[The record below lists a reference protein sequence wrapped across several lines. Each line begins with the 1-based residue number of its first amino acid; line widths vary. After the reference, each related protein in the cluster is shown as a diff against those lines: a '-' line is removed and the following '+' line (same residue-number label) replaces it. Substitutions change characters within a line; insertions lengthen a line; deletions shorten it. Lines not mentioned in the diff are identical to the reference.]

1 VWRLVQGRRLLR
13 WEAIVLLVAYPATV
27 ALLATDRR
35 RPAAIRWLRL
45 KHQANG
51 AGRSKVGEMSC
62 SKPLRPDVNQTTSK
76 PSTG

>member
-1 VWRLVQGRRLLR
+1 LR

-35 RPAAIRWLRL
+35 RPAAIRWLRSD
-45 KHQANG
+45 HQANG

-62 SKPLRPDVNQTTSK
+62 SKPLRLDPADIDKQPASRK
-76 PSTG
+76 PADRSPGP